1 MMQKKETIIVG
12 AGIAGLSIAWELFQ
26 QNKSFVIYN
35 HQSNLP
41 SASLV
46 AAGTWNPLNFKRL
59 VPTWEINLFLDSMEK
74 FYAQIETFFNVK
86 CFYPIAV
93 KKMHTHKIP
102 ASITLAQGVLE
113 SGSGRSE
120 LALKSNNHFGIKCHT
135 DWSGERVTHDDDE
148 KGECFRKY
156 EYSETSYED
165 HSAFLTQRK
174 RYEFLFSYGVKEY
187 KKWARGLKDAG
198 YATDPKYPEKLV
210 KIIEDYQLHE
220 FDKIKEK
227 DFKYPKIDKK
237 IDKNPEEIKDKTV
250 LYEVQKGDTLYSISK
265 RFMISIEDLKNRNG
279 LKDYTISIG
288 QKLIIK

>member
-1 MMQKKETIIVG
+1 MSFKNI
-12 AGIAGLSIAWELFQ
+12 LFCL
-26 QNKSFVIYN
+26 I
-35 HQSNLP
+35 L
-41 SASLV
+41 LV
-46 AAGTWNPLNFKRL
+46 AASCASKKTVVKPTKKKVVKVVEKEPIKLPSVDQKRHVEELKDKRENLNKYTL
-59 VPTWEINLFLDSMEK
+59 EYIEK
-74 FYAQIETFFNVK
+74 FA
-86 CFYPIAV
+86 PIAV

-198 YATDPKYPEKLV
+198 YATDPKYPEKLI

>member
-1 MMQKKETIIVG
+1 MSFKNI
-12 AGIAGLSIAWELFQ
+12 LFCL
-26 QNKSFVIYN
+26 I
-35 HQSNLP
+35 L
-41 SASLV
+41 LV
-46 AAGTWNPLNFKRL
+46 AASCASKKTLVKPTKKKVVKVVEKEPIKLPSVDQKRHVEELKDKKENLNKYTL
-59 VPTWEINLFLDSMEK
+59 EYIEK
-74 FYAQIETFFNVK
+74 FA
-86 CFYPIAV
+86 PIAV

-135 DWSGERVTHDDDE
+135 NWSGESVTHDDDA

-198 YATDPKYPEKLV
+198 YATDPKYPEKLI

-237 IDKNPEEIKDKTV
+237 IDKNPEEIKYKTV

>member
-1 MMQKKETIIVG
+1 MKMSFKNI
-12 AGIAGLSIAWELFQ
+12 LFCL
-26 QNKSFVIYN
+26 I
-35 HQSNLP
+35 L
-41 SASLV
+41 LV
-46 AAGTWNPLNFKRL
+46 AASCASKKTVVKPTKKKVVKVVEKEPIKLPSVDQKRHVEELKDKRENLNKYTL
-59 VPTWEINLFLDSMEK
+59 EYIEK
-74 FYAQIETFFNVK
+74 FA
-86 CFYPIAV
+86 PIAV

>member
-1 MMQKKETIIVG
+1 MSFKNI
-12 AGIAGLSIAWELFQ
+12 LFCL
-26 QNKSFVIYN
+26 I
-35 HQSNLP
+35 L
-41 SASLV
+41 LV
-46 AAGTWNPLNFKRL
+46 AASCASKKTVVKPTKKKVVKVVEKEPIKLPSVDQKRHVEELKDKKENLNKYTL
-59 VPTWEINLFLDSMEK
+59 EYIEK
-74 FYAQIETFFNVK
+74 FA
-86 CFYPIAV
+86 PIAV

-220 FDKIKEK
+220 FDNIREK
-227 DFKYPKIDKK
+227 DLKYAKINKKIDKK
-237 IDKNPEEIKDKTV
+237 PEDTSEKIAFYKVK
-250 LYEVQKGDTLYSISK
+250 KGDTLYSISK
-265 RFMISIEDLKNRNG
+265 RFMISEEDLKNRNN
-279 LKDYTISIG
+279 LKDNTISIG
-288 QKLIIK
+288 QVLKIQ